1 MGTQSTWGLQFCLR
15 TNDTHHLLYP
25 IRPTTMPPFPP
36 SPNSPLKMPKLRT
49 STKTIVAS
57 KGPELTT
64 EPFSRL
70 RDEPA
75 SMLDRPFLGRE
86 RVGNRTFVEMRLPP
100 RSITKIY

>member
-1 MGTQSTWGLQFCLR
+1 MGDCVQTIHIIYYAHP
-15 TNDTHHLLYP
+15 TNNHAP
-25 IRPTTMPPFPP
+25 IP
-36 SPNSPLKMPKLRT
+36 SFSNSPLKMPKLRT
-49 STKTIVAS
+49 SKRPVKTIVSS

-75 SMLDRPFLGRE
+75 SILHRPFLGRG
-86 RVGNRTFVEMRLPP
+86 RVGKTTTFVEMRRPP